1 MHGASVQGAPR
12 RIGTARRLYD
22 WRGGLKELREYRR
35 AELPHP
41 RVGQAEGKAL
51 AVALAT
57 ASDPAADA
65 YIKIFVL
72 KQTTDEQMHEMTD
85 ARRRE
90 REKEYYCNTSYQQ
103 RQV

>member
-1 MHGASVQGAPR
+1 M
-12 RIGTARRLYD
+12 
-22 WRGGLKELREYRR
+22 
-35 AELPHP
+35 
-41 RVGQAEGKAL
+41 
-51 AVALAT
+51 ALAT

-90 REKEYYCNTSYQQ
+90 CKQRKILQQHLKLHTSSGRLRWRRRSGAEQDNCQKSAKRPMRMVIGQMATEGIDLFRESRREN
-103 RQV
+103 R

>member
-1 MHGASVQGAPR
+1 MMHGASVQGAPR

-41 RVGQAEGKAL
+41 SVGQAEGKAL

-57 ASDPAADA
+57 ASDSAADA
-65 YIKIFVL
+65 WHQDL
-72 KQTTDEQMHEMTD
+72 
-85 ARRRE
+85 
-90 REKEYYCNTSYQQ
+90 
-103 RQV
+103 